1 MTQQTQ
7 INKVEYPQV
16 SELCDFRKGKKVNS
30 TKEKTKDSVPYLLID
45 TLRGADPEF
54 FTEDKNYTEA
64 IPEDIL
70 IVADGANSGLVGT
83 GVSGAVGSTIL
94 RIRLK
99 VKDLDKDYLSYFLK
113 SKFEEFNK
121 DMKGTGIPHL
131 KPKNMLESK
140 IRKPSLSEQTLI
152 VQEIEKQ
159 FTRLDASVKSLKSVK
174 KKLEIYRKAV
184 LKKAFKGELVKNIY
198 YNKNKLI
205 DEIEEFN
212 NKKSGQDKTR
222 RLPNLSFDGLKNI
235 PSNWFFINAHKVC
248 SSVRDGTHDSPKYV
262 EKGFPLVTS
271 KNLKNGKLNFS
282 KIDFISQKDY
292 EEVLKRSQVEIGDIL
307 FAMIGT
313 TGNPVEIKE
322 APNFAIKNVGLFK
335 NKEQRFLLT
344 SYLKYWLD
352 SPNYLKILE
361 SKKLIKG
368 TTQKF
373 IDLGT
378 LRISPVPI
386 CSKEEQTLIVQEIE
400 SRFSVIDKIEQV
412 VNESLE
418 KSEKLRKSILK
429 SAFEGKLVKMEG
441 VVE

>member
-7 INKVEYPQV
+7 INKSEYPQV

-140 IRKPSLSEQTLI
+140 IRKPSLPEQTLI

-174 KKLEIYRKAV
+174 KKLEVYRKAV
-184 LKKAFKGELVKNIY
+184 LKKAFEKKDGWEEKKFGECVRMSRNGYTGRPRESLPGIPRLGIETITKSKSLYVDEKYVKF
-198 YNKNKLI
+198 I
-205 DEIEEFN
+205 D
-212 NKKSGQDKTR
+212 
-222 RLPNLSFDGLKNI
+222 I
-235 PSNWFFINAHKVC
+235 PSEKIGNYQI
-248 SSVRDGTHDSPKYV
+248 
-262 EKGFPLVTS
+262 EKG
-271 KNLKNGKLNFS
+271 NLMVCRQNGNKHFVGKFSVYNGKTNPLIFS
-282 KIDFISQKDY
+282 DSLIKFIINESEILPEYAAYFMNSDFGRSDIDNRCS
-292 EEVLKRSQVEIGDIL
+292 
-307 FAMIGT
+307 T
-313 TGNPVEIKE
+313 TAGNYSINS
-322 APNFAIKNVGLFK
+322 ASIKNVKIYFPST
-335 NKEQRFLLT
+335 KEQ
-344 SYLKYWLD
+344 
-352 SPNYLKILE
+352 
-361 SKKLIKG
+361 
-368 TTQKF
+368 TQ
-373 IDLGT
+373 
-378 LRISPVPI
+378 
-386 CSKEEQTLIVQEIE
+386 IVQEIE
-400 SRFSVIDKIEQV
+400 SKFSVIDKIEQV
-412 VNESLE
+412 VEASLT
-418 KSEKLRKSILK
+418 KTEKLRKSILK
-429 SAFEGKLVKMEG
+429 SAFEGKLVKMEE
-441 VVE
+441 VEK